1 MILLPSNREQM
12 VNIHTKKNKLNK
24 KNVHKH
30 ENVLVLKSSNKVD
43 LKSIRKGRTI

>member
-1 MILLPSNREQM
+1 MVRDMEQEHLRLK
-12 VNIHTKKNKLNK
+12 ITECLT
-24 KNVHKH
+24 H